1 MTANL
6 VHYWQHK
13 EQARHNVVTE
23 EQTASYNAE
32 VKRHNL
38 ESELISHRQ
47 IDLGYDQLAETTRH
61 NQVSESNQLLQIQ
74 ESIRHNK
81 ASERLQSQSIAE
93 TVRHNSEMET
103 LESREVFTKQRG
115 QDLKEQQ
122 FELSKTQY
130 VTDTYLES
138 AGLLTK
144 AASTIAQLF
153 GKKGK

>member
-13 EQARHNVVTE
+13 EQARHNLVTE
-23 EQTASYNAE
+23 AQTSAYNAE
-32 VKRHNL
+32 VARHNVETERL
-38 ESELISHRQ
+38 TDRQ
-47 IDLGYDQLAETTRH
+47 ITESIRH
-61 NQVSESNQLLQIQ
+61 NRVSEAHQLLQIQ
-74 ESIRHNK
+74 ETQRHNK
-81 ASERLQSQSIAE
+81 ATEIAQNNAYAE
-93 TVRHNSEMET
+93 TVRHNTEMET

-144 AASTIAQLF
+144 LATSVASLF
-153 GKKGK
+153 SKKGK